1 MTELLDLDIL
11 AQLDQELAK
20 VSKKSALETERL
32 RLSKKLQ
39 DRRLGEDQRTTLRAQ
54 LTSVSVEL
62 DLIRWKI
69 LRSVAL
75 FTTQHCD
82 NCGSTHRVFLQ
93 FMEEQATIRTPLVYR
108 YVRVAKPTA
117 GLPTKVLNQL
127 KTTHIC
133 ADCCAD
139 FDYDIND
146 ATLILGHVEQLN
158 IAANYEPADLNPE
171 LENEEA

>member
-1 MTELLDLDIL
+1 MDDTLELDIL
-11 AQLDQELAK
+11 SQLDAELAK

-39 DRRLGEDQRTTLRAQ
+39 DRRIGDEQRQTLRAQ
-54 LTSVSVEL
+54 LSSVSVEL
-62 DLIRWKI
+62 DLIRW
-69 LRSVAL
+69 RVESSVAL

-93 FMEEQATIRTPLVYR
+93 FMEEQRTIRAPFVYR
-108 YVRVAKPTA
+108 YVRVAKPTS

-133 ADCCAD
+133 ADCCSD
-139 FDYDIND
+139 WSYDLNT

-158 IAANYEPADLNPE
+158 IAPNYEPADLNSD
-171 LENEEA
+171 LEEA

>member
-1 MTELLDLDIL
+1 MTDDLDIL
-11 AQLDQELAK
+11 SQLDAELAK

-39 DRRLGEDQRTTLRAQ
+39 DRRIGDEQRQTLRAQ
-54 LTSVSVEL
+54 LSSVSAEL
-62 DLIRWKI
+62 DLIRW
-69 LRSVAL
+69 RVESSVAL
-75 FTTQHCD
+75 FTTQQCD

-93 FMEEQATIRTPLVYR
+93 FMEEQRTIRAPFVYR
-108 YVRVAKPTA
+108 YVRVAKPTS

-133 ADCCAD
+133 ADCCSD
-139 FDYDIND
+139 WSYDLNA

-158 IAANYEPADLNPE
+158 IAPNYEPADLNSD
-171 LENEEA
+171 LEEA

>member
-1 MTELLDLDIL
+1 MDDTLELDIL
-11 AQLDQELAK
+11 SQLDAELAK

-39 DRRLGEDQRTTLRAQ
+39 DRRIGDEQRQTLRAQ
-54 LTSVSVEL
+54 LTSVSAEL
-62 DLIRWKI
+62 DLIRWRI
-69 LRSVAL
+69 ESSVAL

-93 FMEEQATIRTPLVYR
+93 FMEEQRTIRSPFVYR
-108 YVRVAKPTA
+108 YVRVAKPTS

-133 ADCCAD
+133 ADCCSDWA
-139 FDYDIND
+139 YDLGN
-146 ATLILGHVEQLN
+146 ATLILGHIEQLN
-158 IAANYEPADLNPE
+158 IAPNYEPADLNSD
-171 LENEEA
+171 LEEA